1 MEACWFASLRL
12 FLGCIRAQIEVDN
25 SFVLPFQ
32 REHNSYIM
40 DAVLE
45 SGQFMPIEI
54 DQINYCH
61 LFLQAVMV
69 LYLTLAD
76 GVQLNPGNQA
86 VPPAVP
92 PLFTR

>member
-12 FLGCIRAQIEVDN
+12 FLGCIGAQIEVDN
-25 SFVLPFQ
+25 SFALPLQ
-32 REHNSYIM
+32 REHDSYIM

-54 DQINYCH
+54 DQINYCC

-69 LYLTLAD
+69 SDLTLAD
-76 GVQLNPGNQA
+76 GM
-86 VPPAVP
+86 
-92 PLFTR
+92 